1 MVIKSGPINSCSC
14 SYSSLP
20 LDILNTRHRQPLE
33 IRIASPSCPLIL
45 HRTSRFVTSPDSQ
58 SSNHLRSRTMSRN
71 NKLPFHTT
79 KQQRP
84 ASIQELLKARAAGEW
99 AVEEFGR
106 TWKECRQDDSLL
118 LLKSLAEWT
127 RHKSYFQSI
136 RNLFSVILW
145 SSRSL
150 MVHGT
155 DVSLNGRCPSWIVV
169 PLLCVHWVCCFSSY
183 IGTNFYWCC
192 PSESNVSVSALL
204 DWNESHQT
212 NKCETSSEIRSASP
226 FVVAVK
232 APKCLWASSQPAN
245 QPPIVQSTYLA
256 TKKGGDHSTRKT
268 GQPSATKDTSRET
281 EILLLFMTLIHR
293 PSRLANFSGCIQ
305 QQREDERSADIIR
318 WRCLH

>member
-20 LDILNTRHRQPLE
+20 LDILNTQYPP
-33 IRIASPSCPLIL
+33 SPTTWNPNCFAFLPIDPAQ

-99 AVEEFGR
+99 AKEEFGR

-118 LLKSLAEWT
+118 LLKSLAELT

-232 APKCLWASSQPAN
+232 APKCLWASSHQPTN
-245 QPPIVQSTYLA
+245 
-256 TKKGGDHSTRKT
+256 R
-268 GQPSATKDTSRET
+268 
-281 EILLLFMTLIHR
+281 LLFSLPIWPPKRVET
-293 PSRLANFSGCIQ
+293 IQ
-305 QQREDERSADIIR
+305 LEKQGSPQPQRTPLEKQRFYCYL
-318 WRCLH
+318 WH